1 MFIKVFLILTAL
13 AILFFIVSVF
23 TRFKVD
29 AQIYLLS
36 FGVVIG
42 QALFPV
48 WFFQGI
54 EKMKV
59 VTFINILAKLIF
71 TMLVFIL
78 IQTEADYY
86 KVPVYN
92 SLGFIISGII
102 GFF

>member
-1 MFIKVFLILTAL
+1 MKKILVPTDFSKEAEYAL
-13 AILFFIVSVF
+13 RVAAQLA
-23 TRFKVD
+23 KKHD
-29 AQIYLLS
+29 AEIYLLS

-71 TMLVFIL
+71 TLLVFI
-78 IQTEADYY
+78 TS
-86 KVPVYN
+86 PS
-92 SLGFIISGII
+92 SLV
-102 GFF
+102 